1 MLVSRWADTFVPLL
15 IHVCEHTLENC
26 FGTVFFQLLKWIK
39 RAKNIYY
46 QDLGWFNLANIK
58 HVSKLN
64 FILWQ
69 ISKEYNLTVNQSIEL
84 WWITKLLLI
93 VVLSFLIF
101 CYSIFLFLFVKRI
114 VKVDVDVEA
123 SLFPS
128 QIRIKNQR
136 YMYNKQTKKSS
147 QPFFAQCVR
156 NFLSQKNLC
165 FNSTE
170 TLLAF

>member
-1 MLVSRWADTFVPLL
+1 
-15 IHVCEHTLENC
+15 
-26 FGTVFFQLLKWIK
+26 
-39 RAKNIYY
+39 
-46 QDLGWFNLANIK
+46 
-58 HVSKLN
+58 
-64 FILWQ
+64 
-69 ISKEYNLTVNQSIEL
+69 
-84 WWITKLLLI
+84 
-93 VVLSFLIF
+93 
-101 CYSIFLFLFVKRI
+101 VKRI

-136 YMYNKQTKKSS
+136 YNKQTKKSS